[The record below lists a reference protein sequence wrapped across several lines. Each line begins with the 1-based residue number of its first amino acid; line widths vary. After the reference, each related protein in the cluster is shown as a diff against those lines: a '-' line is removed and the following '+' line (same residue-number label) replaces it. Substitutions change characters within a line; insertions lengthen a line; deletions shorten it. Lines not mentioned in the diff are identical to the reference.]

1 LFKKGENM
9 MLYKKRMIW
18 LGIVFFFFLT
28 AVFLTAVPALQA
40 QNWTALPPYNLLWPL
55 WSPVLSPIDA
65 TTGVATPLLTSLS
78 AASILPVEPVLAWNK
93 WLEYPWLF
101 YNTPVAAGGGLSIYD
116 ALWGFNPFPPPG
128 LLTPLGAP
136 LPTPLPPGFGALEI
150 TDPDE
155 WSFLVNAG
163 NLAYG
168 AAFPATGIPLASLL
182 TAADIWGPLLT
193 LL

>member
-1 LFKKGENM
+1 
-9 MLYKKRMIW
+9 MLRKKRMLW
-18 LGIVFFFFLT
+18 SGIVFFVFMA

-40 QNWTALPPYNLLWPL
+40 QYWTALPPYNLLWPL
-55 WSPVLSPIDA
+55 WSPALSPVDA
-65 TTGVATPLLTSLS
+65 TTGVATPLITSLS
-78 AASILPVEPVLAWNK
+78 TATVLPVQPALVRHY
-93 WLEYPWLF
+93 WLDYPWLM
-101 YNTPVAAGGGLSIYD
+101 YNTPVAAGGGLSVYD

-136 LPTPLPPGFGALEI
+136 LPTPLPLGFGALEP

-163 NLAYG
+163 NLAYLG
-168 AAFPATGIPLASLL
+168 AFPAAGIALADLL

>member
-1 LFKKGENM
+1 
-9 MLYKKRMIW
+9 MIW
-18 LGIVFFFFLT
+18 VGIVFFVFVT
-28 AVFLTAVPALQA
+28 AVFLTAVPTLQA
-40 QNWTALPPYNLLWPL
+40 QYWTALPPYNLLWPL
-55 WSPVLSPIDA
+55 WSPVLSPVNA

-128 LLTPLGAP
+128 LLSPLGAP
-136 LPTPLPPGFGALEI
+136 IPIDLPLGFGALEI
-150 TDPDE
+150 TDPLD
-155 WSFLVNAG
+155 FPGLVNQA

-168 AAFPATGIPLASLL
+168 AAFPLTGLPLASLL